1 MNKNIK
7 NIVFDLGGVLLNLDF
22 PKAIEA
28 FEKVGITNVNKR
40 IRANEENNL
49 FQQFEKGT
57 ISAAQFRD
65 AIRKEANQPLTDEE
79 IDALWNSMLLDIPRA
94 KLELILE
101 LRGQYMVYLLSNTNE
116 IHWKL
121 VHENSFNLNG
131 FRAHDYFDEIYLSY
145 QMHLSKPD
153 PEIFKKM
160 MYEANILPEETF
172 FIDDS
177 EENCRA
183 AEALGIHTYHYHTGE
198 DLEVLFE

>member
-22 PKAIEA
+22 AKAIEA
-28 FEKVGITNVNKR
+28 FEKVGIKDVNRR
-40 IRANEENNL
+40 IRAYGENNI
-49 FQQFEKGT
+49 FQQLEKGT
-57 ISAAQFRD
+57 ISAAQFRK
-65 AIRKEANQPLTDEE
+65 AIQQEANQPLTDQE
-79 IDALWNSMLLDIPRA
+79 IDALWNAMLLDIPRT

-116 IHWKL
+116 IHWEY

-131 FRAHDYFDEIYLSY
+131 FHAHDYFDEVFLSY
-145 QMHLSKPD
+145 KMKLSKPD

-160 MYEANILPEETF
+160 MNEANILPEDTF

-177 EENCRA
+177 EENCKA
-183 AEALGIHTYHYHTGE
+183 AEALGIHTYHYHNGE